1 MEKIRRTKIVDLWK
15 DPKFG
20 DTVNVKGW
28 VRTRRGSKQVSFI
41 ALNDG
46 STIHN
51 IQVVADLAN
60 FDEALMKQITTGA
73 CLSVNGKLVESV
85 GAGQAAEIQAT
96 EIEVLGLC
104 DNTYPL
110 QKKGHS
116 MEFLREIAHLRP
128 RTNTF
133 GAVFRIRHNM
143 AIAIHKFFHDRGFFY
158 FHTPLITASDCEGAG
173 QMFQVT
179 TLNLY
184 DLKKDEIR
192 SAPLSVP
199 RTRTRRAIWPSSG

>member
-1 MEKIRRTKIVDLWK
+1 METIRRTKIVDLLK
-15 DPKFG
+15 RRDFG
-20 DTVNVKGW
+20 VMVNVKGW

-46 STIHN
+46 STIN
-51 IQVVADLAN
+51 NVQVVVDLAN
-60 FDEALMKQITTGA
+60 FDEEMLKQITTGA
-73 CLSVNGKLVESV
+73 CISVNGELVESV
-85 GAGQAAEIQAT
+85 GAGQACEIQAR
-96 EIEVLGLC
+96 EIEVLGTC

-143 AIAIHKFFHDRGFFY
+143 AIAIHKFFHERGFFY

-179 TLNLY
+179 TMNCM
-184 DLKKDEIR
+184 I
-192 SAPLSVP
+192 
-199 RTRTRRAIWPSSG
+199 